1 MGRVVAAAVYSA
13 GKKVTNISL
22 DEGAA
27 WAAKPG
33 HFVWIGLEQP
43 DLEQL
48 TTLQRQFNLHELA
61 IEDALE
67 VHSRPKLETF
77 GDALFIVTYAPIRE
91 NGKLIFIETHIFAG
105 KGYIITSRNGDSK
118 SYGLVRQRCEAR
130 PLLLEHGE
138 DFVLYALLDFVTEN
152 YQPVTESIHCELEE
166 LEHNVLRKDLNESDI
181 HRIHALRRD
190 LLRLRRYVAPMV
202 EIGEE
207 LQKLSFPFIDKNMRP
222 YFRDVEIHVKRQM
235 EDLSNLRDIA
245 SQTIE
250 ISLLLESSRQSLTQR
265 KFAAWAAILA
275 FPTAIAGIYG
285 MNFQNMPELTWHYG
299 YYMVLGVIVGGCG
312 ILFASFKRSGWL

>member
-13 GKKVTNISL
+13 GRKVSNITL
-22 DEGAA
+22 DEGAD

-43 DLEQL
+43 DPHELASL
-48 TTLQRQFNLHELA
+48 KRQFNLHELA

-91 NGKLIFIETHIFAG
+91 EGKLMFVETHIFAG
-105 KGYIITSRNGDSK
+105 KGYVITSRNGHSK
-118 SYGLVRQRCEAR
+118 SYSVVRQRCEAR

-152 YQPVTESIHCELEE
+152 YQPVTEAIHTELEA
-166 LEHNVLRKDLNESDI
+166 LEQSVLGGIMTDSHI

-190 LLRLRRYVAPMV
+190 LLRLWRYLAPMV
-202 EIGEE
+202 EVGEE
-207 LQKLSFPFIDKNMRP
+207 LQRLDFPFIDKNMRP

-235 EDLSNLRDIA
+235 EDIANLRDIA

-250 ISLLLESSRQSLTQR
+250 IGLLLESSRQSLVQR

-285 MNFQNMPELTWHYG
+285 MNFENMPELKWHYG
-299 YYMVLGVIVGGCG
+299 YFIVMGVIVGGCAA
-312 ILFASFKRSGWL
+312 LFASFKRSGWL

>member
-13 GKKVTNISL
+13 GKKVTNITL
-22 DEGAA
+22 DEGAD

-43 DLEQL
+43 DAQELAN
-48 TTLQRQFNLHELA
+48 LQRQFHLHELA

-67 VHSRPKLETF
+67 KHSRPKLETF
-77 GDALFIVTYAPIRE
+77 GDALFIVTYSPIRE
-91 NGKLIFIETHIFAG
+91 DGKIVFIETHIFAG
-105 KGYIITSRNGDSK
+105 KGYIITSRNGHSK
-118 SYGLVRQRCEAR
+118 SYGLVRARCEAR

-138 DFVLYALLDFVTEN
+138 DFVLYALLDFVTEC
-152 YQPVTESIHCELEE
+152 YQPVTEAIHAELDELESR
-166 LEHNVLRKDLNESDI
+166 VLSGVLNESDI
-181 HRIHALRRD
+181 MCIHGLRRD

-222 YFRDVEIHVKRQM
+222 YFRDVEIHVTRQM
-235 EDLSNLRDIA
+235 EDLANLRDIA

-250 ISLLLESSRQSLTQR
+250 IGLLLESSRQSIVQR

-275 FPTAIAGIYG
+275 LPTAIAGIYG
-285 MNFQNMPELTWHYG
+285 MNFQNMPELTWQYG
-299 YYMVLGVIVGGCG
+299 YYTVIGALAIGCSA
-312 ILFASFKRSGWL
+312 LYVSFKRSGWL